1 MDSLK
6 LAQSSTPRRE
16 TVVVAPAETG
26 WTWSVLRRTDIVIK
40 GAANDSAS
48 AWKTGAFAA
57 GAVEAFDRLKQRRF

>member
-1 MDSLK
+1 M
-6 LAQSSTPRRE
+6 AQASNKRRE
-16 TVVVAPAETG
+16 QVVVASTETG
-26 WTWSVLRRTDIVIK
+26 WTWSVVRRTDILIQ

>member
-1 MDSLK
+1 M
-6 LAQSSTPRRE
+6 AQTSNSRRE
-16 TVVVAPAETG
+16 QVVVASTETG
-26 WTWSVLRRTDIVIK
+26 WTWSVVRRTDILIQ

>member
-1 MDSLK
+1 MDSLQM
-6 LAQSSTPRRE
+6 AQTSNSRRE
-16 TVVVAPAETG
+16 QVVVASTETG
-26 WTWSVLRRTDIVIK
+26 WTWSVVRRTDILIQ